1 MVHGGYRKH
10 IEPFCD
16 LLAELLVL
24 QGRATPCE
32 RFAQYGMTPADSAK
46 TEITMRFPVKNCSKK
61 VDGLR
66 ISREW

>member
-1 MVHGGYRKH
+1 VCHG
-10 IEPFCD
+10 PT
-16 LLAELLVL
+16 A
-24 QGRATPCE
+24 CE
-32 RFAQYGMTPADSAK
+32 GFAPFAQYGMTPADSAK